1 MDGELSRTVSEQE
14 TMINGISRLTPNLQY
29 EPGGIRSHCIF
40 KISDRIRGNNNKA
53 YDPEFV
59 SIGPYHHGKEQL
71 RTIEEEHKPRFLRMF
86 AEEARKNGVARKELM
101 FAVSDCVEAL
111 RDSYAEKLVGVDRDQ
126 LLNMMLMD
134 GCFILTLFLSVSM
147 GLELDTKDDP
157 IFQTPS
163 ILNCIRS
170 DLLLVENQVPFCLL
184 ETLLETSRISVT
196 SDSLKKMAFKFF
208 SDSRL
213 LPKSSRLSNFS
224 TDEQP
229 KHLLDLMRQ
238 TLIPDKETSP
248 NQNHTSRSISGSR
261 PYSRPC
267 IVSATRLCNNGLVLK
282 PREKADTL
290 LDIQLKEGVLEI
302 PPLILDDLSSQV
314 FLNFV
319 AFERH
324 YGYCSKHIMS
334 YVVLMSGLINNKADV
349 RFLSKQGILENCN
362 EIDYKEVSRFFKTVG
377 NDVRLD
383 ISASY
388 LAPVFEGLNKHTSK
402 EVSKLQKVLCF
413 KL

>member
-14 TMINGISRLTPNLQY
+14 TMINGISRLTPNLLND
-29 EPGGIRSHCIF
+29 EPGGIQSRCIF

-53 YDPEFV
+53 YDPELV

-86 AEEARKNGVARKELM
+86 AEEARKNGVARKDLM

-111 RDSYAEKLVGVDRDQ
+111 RDSYAENLVGVDRDQ

-196 SDSLKKMAFKFF
+196 SDTLKKMAFKFF

-224 TDEQP
+224 TDEP

-248 NQNHTSRSISGSR
+248 NQNHTIR
-261 PYSRPC
+261 PSRPC

-334 YVVLMSGLINNKADV
+334 YVALMSCLINKKADV
-349 RFLSKQGILENCN
+349 RILSKQGILKNCN
-362 EIDYKEVSRFFKTVG
+362 ESDYKEVSRFFKTVG
-377 NDVRLD
+377 EDVRFD

-402 EVSKLQKVLCF
+402 EPVSKLQKVLCF